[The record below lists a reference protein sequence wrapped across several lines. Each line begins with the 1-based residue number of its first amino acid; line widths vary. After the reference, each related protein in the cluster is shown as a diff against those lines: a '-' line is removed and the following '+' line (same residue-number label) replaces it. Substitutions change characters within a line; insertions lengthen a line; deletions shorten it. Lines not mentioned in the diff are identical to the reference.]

1 MTVETI
7 QISKYSCLEN
17 KLHQPSIKMMV
28 LCILCTVNT
37 WLGLEVYNQHKDPT
51 TIYRHLVHAGLQVDL
66 MFV

>member
-1 MTVETI
+1 
-7 QISKYSCLEN
+7 
-17 KLHQPSIKMMV
+17 MMV